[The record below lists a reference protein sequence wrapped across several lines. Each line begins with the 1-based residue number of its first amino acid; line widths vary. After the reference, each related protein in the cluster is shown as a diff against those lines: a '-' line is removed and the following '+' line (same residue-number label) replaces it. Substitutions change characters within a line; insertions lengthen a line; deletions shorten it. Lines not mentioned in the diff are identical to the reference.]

1 MKVFERYFLWDDFLT
16 YVDWQPSNSQESS
29 HAPEFSPH
37 DLPLSSDL
45 EYKKQRWYGT
55 FSFEEAMLLGR
66 NGWPEMAKEVKDV
79 VVNPWD
85 TLIDVR
91 PWNPIHS
98 IAGSSTDT
106 NAYIAGVPECMFRQN
121 DSVGKSVNVVINV
134 GHAYRIRPSEIAKN
148 GKQIVD
154 IVNAFEINNIHTRL
168 VIMVAVSDDAKDLF
182 RTFVVC
188 KDLYDSFDLKRVMFA
203 VAHPSFLRRLW
214 FAMAER
220 ESMEIRNKFSFL
232 FDGDYGR
239 VVRDFEYKNDKKIL
253 YFVVTKENKYSIIK
267 NQMFDIAKSH
277 LFSYSEFNQNLQDL
291 TQQRIIKID
300 KSY

>member
-1 MKVFERYFLWDDFLT
+1 MT

-37 DLPLSSDL
+37 DLPVSLDL
-45 EYKKQRWYGT
+45 EYKKQRWYET
-55 FSFEEAMLLGR
+55 SSFEEAMFMGR

-188 KDLYDSFDLKRVMFA
+188 KDLYDNFDLKRVMFA

-253 YFVVTKENKYSIIK
+253 YFVVTKENKYSIMK

>member
-1 MKVFERYFLWDDFLT
+1 MKVFERYFLWNDFLN
-16 YVDWQPSNSQESS
+16 YVDWQPSNSQEAS

-37 DLPLSSDL
+37 DLPLSFDL

-55 FSFEEAMLLGR
+55 LSFEDAMFLGR

-98 IAGSSTDT
+98 IAGSSTDI
-106 NAYIAGVPECMFRQN
+106 NAYIAEAPECMFRQN

-253 YFVVTKENKYSIIK
+253 YFVVTKENKYSIMK

>member
-1 MKVFERYFLWDDFLT
+1 MKVFERYFLWDDFLE

-66 NGWPEMAKEVKDV
+66 NGWPEMAKEVKDA

-98 IAGSSTDT
+98 IAGSSTDI

-134 GHAYRIRPSEIAKN
+134 GHQYKIRPSEIVKN
-148 GKQIVD
+148 GKEIVN
-154 IVNAFEINNIHTRL
+154 IVNAFETNNIRTRL
-168 VIMVAVSDDAKDLF
+168 VVMVAVSDDDSDVF

-188 KDLYDSFDLKRVMFA
+188 KKLYDSFDLKRVMFA
-203 VAHPSFLRRLW
+203 SAHPSFLRRLW
-214 FAMAER
+214 FSMAER
-220 ESMEIRNKFSFL
+220 EPKEIRSKFGFEL
-232 FDGDYGR
+232 GWGYGEC
-239 VVRDFEYKNDKKIL
+239 VHDFEYKNDKNLL
-253 YFVVTKENKYSIIK
+253 YFVVKKDPSTIK
-267 NQMFDIAKSH
+267 NKIFDIAKSN
-277 LFSYSEFNQNLQDL
+277 FFAYSEFNQNLQDL